1 MAESKIFVKKCV
13 LLPSKGEESSLKE
26 EQNITA
32 GVTAV
37 DYFESIERPS
47 IFLSVRFID
56 VDQLIGRLGVT
67 GGEFVDLTVI
77 YGDEENE
84 FKITE
89 KDHQLILN
97 GVKDITTEFNKQT
110 ATLEFISVENY
121 IDETARV
128 NKKYTGNISDTVFEL
143 LVGDKKGIQTKKTLF
158 GPKKTDDGS
167 EDRATNSYSFVG
179 NLKHPF
185 EVIQGLCAKAQ
196 SAKDNFGFLF
206 YENLDGYHFRSIK
219 NLLEQDAIEYK
230 QSDKN
235 IGTDAIILHSNFSET
250 NDIGTNLRMGMYA
263 NRTLYIDIENQTLKE
278 VDFKVENLKLSNP
291 PKLVNKLETYPT
303 LLMVKASDVGVS
315 QKGSD
320 KKDTQPATE
329 LDEYRNKSYI
339 RNNLLFSQTLQI
351 AIPLNANLRV
361 GLMLDVKFP
370 LKQGADGEENV
381 DKYGSDKTDDP
392 SGKYLIA
399 ELRHLIGGGKSETQ
413 LKLVRDVFTV

>member
-1 MAESKIFVKKCV
+1 M
-13 LLPSKGEESSLKE
+13 
-26 EQNITA
+26 
-32 GVTAV
+32 
-37 DYFESIERPS
+37 
-47 IFLSVRFID
+47 
-56 VDQLIGRLGVT
+56 
-67 GGEFVDLTVI
+67 
-77 YGDEENE
+77 E

-89 KDHQLILN
+89 KDHKLILN

-278 VDFKVENLKLSNP
+278 VDFKAADLKLSNP

>member
-37 DYFESIERPS
+37 DYFESIENPS

-158 GPKKTDDGS
+158 GPKKTEDGS

-278 VDFKVENLKLSNP
+278 VDFKAADLKLSNP

-370 LKQGADGEENV
+370 LKQGTDGEENV

>member
-1 MAESKIFVKKCV
+1 M
-13 LLPSKGEESSLKE
+13 
-26 EQNITA
+26 
-32 GVTAV
+32 TAV
-37 DYFESIERPS
+37 DYFESIENPS

-278 VDFKVENLKLSNP
+278 VDFKAADLKLSNP

>member
-158 GPKKTDDGS
+158 GPKKTEDGS

-278 VDFKVENLKLSNP
+278 VDFKAADLKLSNP

-370 LKQGADGEENV
+370 LKQGTDGEENV

>member
-1 MAESKIFVKKCV
+1 
-13 LLPSKGEESSLKE
+13 
-26 EQNITA
+26 
-32 GVTAV
+32 
-37 DYFESIERPS
+37 
-47 IFLSVRFID
+47 
-56 VDQLIGRLGVT
+56 
-67 GGEFVDLTVI
+67 
-77 YGDEENE
+77 
-84 FKITE
+84 
-89 KDHQLILN
+89 
-97 GVKDITTEFNKQT
+97 
-110 ATLEFISVENY
+110 
-121 IDETARV
+121 
-128 NKKYTGNISDTVFEL
+128 
-143 LVGDKKGIQTKKTLF
+143 
-158 GPKKTDDGS
+158 
-167 EDRATNSYSFVG
+167 
-179 NLKHPF
+179 
-185 EVIQGLCAKAQ
+185 
-196 SAKDNFGFLF
+196 
-206 YENLDGYHFRSIK
+206 
-219 NLLEQDAIEYK
+219 
-230 QSDKN
+230 
-235 IGTDAIILHSNFSET
+235 
-250 NDIGTNLRMGMYA
+250 MGMYA

>member
-278 VDFKVENLKLSNP
+278 VDFKAADLKLSNP

-339 RNNLLFSQTLQI
+339 RINLLFSQTLQI

>member
-185 EVIQGLCAKAQ
+185 EVIQGLWAKAQ

-370 LKQGADGEENV
+370 LKQGTDGEENV

>member
-37 DYFESIERPS
+37 DYFESIENPS

-370 LKQGADGEENV
+370 LKQGTDGEENV

>member
-158 GPKKTDDGS
+158 GPKKTDDRS

-278 VDFKVENLKLSNP
+278 VDFKAADLKLSNP

-370 LKQGADGEENV
+370 LKQGTDGEENV

>member
-278 VDFKVENLKLSNP
+278 VDFKAADLKLSNP

>member
-196 SAKDNFGFLF
+196 SAIA
-206 YENLDGYHFRSIK
+206 RSK
-219 NLLEQDAIEYK
+219 N
-230 QSDKN
+230 
-235 IGTDAIILHSNFSET
+235 
-250 NDIGTNLRMGMYA
+250 
-263 NRTLYIDIENQTLKE
+263 
-278 VDFKVENLKLSNP
+278 KV
-291 PKLVNKLETYPT
+291 
-303 LLMVKASDVGVS
+303 
-315 QKGSD
+315 
-320 KKDTQPATE
+320 
-329 LDEYRNKSYI
+329 
-339 RNNLLFSQTLQI
+339 
-351 AIPLNANLRV
+351 
-361 GLMLDVKFP
+361 
-370 LKQGADGEENV
+370 
-381 DKYGSDKTDDP
+381 
-392 SGKYLIA
+392 
-399 ELRHLIGGGKSETQ
+399 
-413 LKLVRDVFTV
+413 

>member
-278 VDFKVENLKLSNP
+278 VDFKAADLKLSNP

-370 LKQGADGEENV
+370 LKQGTDGEENV

>member
-278 VDFKVENLKLSNP
+278 VDFKVENLKLSTP

-370 LKQGADGEENV
+370 LKQGTDGEENV

>member
-26 EQNITA
+26 EQHITA

-37 DYFESIERPS
+37 DYFESIENPS

>member
-1 MAESKIFVKKCV
+1 M
-13 LLPSKGEESSLKE
+13 
-26 EQNITA
+26 
-32 GVTAV
+32 
-37 DYFESIERPS
+37 
-47 IFLSVRFID
+47 
-56 VDQLIGRLGVT
+56 
-67 GGEFVDLTVI
+67 
-77 YGDEENE
+77 
-84 FKITE
+84 
-89 KDHQLILN
+89 
-97 GVKDITTEFNKQT
+97 
-110 ATLEFISVENY
+110 
-121 IDETARV
+121 
-128 NKKYTGNISDTVFEL
+128 NKKFTGNVSQTVFEVL
-143 LVGDKKGIQTKKTLF
+143 IGDKKGLQTSKNLNK
-158 GPKKTDDGS
+158 D
-167 EDRATNSYSFVG
+167 EAANSYSFVG

-278 VDFKVENLKLSNP
+278 VDFKAADLKLSNP

-370 LKQGADGEENV
+370 LKQGTDGEENV

>member
-37 DYFESIERPS
+37 DYFESIENPS

-278 VDFKVENLKLSNP
+278 VDFKVENLKLSNQ

>member
-37 DYFESIERPS
+37 DYFESIENPS

-278 VDFKVENLKLSNP
+278 VDFKAADLKLSNP

-370 LKQGADGEENV
+370 LKQGTDGEENV

>member
-370 LKQGADGEENV
+370 LKQGTDGEENV

-399 ELRHLIGGGKSETQ
+399 ELRHLIGGGKSET
-413 LKLVRDVFTV
+413 

>member
-37 DYFESIERPS
+37 DYFESIENPS

-278 VDFKVENLKLSNP
+278 VDFKAADLKLSNP

>member
-370 LKQGADGEENV
+370 LKQGTDGEENV

>member
-329 LDEYRNKSYI
+329 LDEYSNKSYI

-370 LKQGADGEENV
+370 LKQGTDGEENV

>member
-37 DYFESIERPS
+37 DYFESIENPS

-110 ATLEFISVENY
+110 ATLEFISFENY

>member
-320 KKDTQPATE
+320 KRDTQPATE

>member
-185 EVIQGLCAKAQ
+185 EVIQGLCTKAQ
-196 SAKDNFGFLF
+196 SAKDNLGFLF

-370 LKQGADGEENV
+370 LKQGTDGEENV

>member
-278 VDFKVENLKLSNP
+278 VDFKAADLKLSTP

-370 LKQGADGEENV
+370 LKQGTDGEENV

>member
-303 LLMVKASDVGVS
+303 LLMVKDSDVGVS